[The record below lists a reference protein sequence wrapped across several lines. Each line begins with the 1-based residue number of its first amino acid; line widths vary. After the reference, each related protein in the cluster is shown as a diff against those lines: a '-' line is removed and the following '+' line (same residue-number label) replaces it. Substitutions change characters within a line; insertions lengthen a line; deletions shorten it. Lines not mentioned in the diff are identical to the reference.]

1 MSVQS
6 TTIFGT
12 AEKIFRP
19 LIRENIFENYEEL
32 LKHLMLTYIN
42 QQIQTYQ
49 KQVHSFEKKHKLS
62 FEDFSRSLKGK
73 ATWKDEDEWMDWEDA
88 VMFLKK
94 WERIKDEVLH
104 ATVE

>member
-1 MSVQS
+1 MSLPS

-19 LIRENIFENYEEL
+19 LIRENIFKDYEEL

-49 KQVHSFEKKHKLS
+49 KQVHSFENKHKRS
-62 FEDFSRSLKGK
+62 FEDFTRS
-73 ATWKDEDEWMDWEDA
+73 
-88 VMFLKK
+88 
-94 WERIKDEVLH
+94 
-104 ATVE
+104 